1 MWCAEN
7 WREKNNYLN
16 EFYLRIVLQRKKI
29 LSIGKKSCH
38 GIASVA
44 AFFRFDDYYLA
55 FIEWHLIEGCLS
67 RNDNKKENGN
77 TTKEVE
83 KYAICT

>member
-1 MWCAEN
+1 MCGEL
-7 WREKNNYLN
+7 K
-16 EFYLRIVLQRKKI
+16 RKKQLFKWI
-29 LSIGKKSCH
+29 LFTYCVTKKKKYFQLAKKSCH